1 MRFSTLLV
9 IMALL
14 ASTVGVVLSAQTS
27 TSITTV
33 QPPTF
38 GPITFNVNLWYT
50 TPLSTYGQAVGEVNV
65 VGIVQLHNNSAFV
78 NFTSAGYL
86 ATPSGTKSVPVPDF
100 VLAVFPT
107 GSGVYV
113 LTFNTSSITAN
124 VTNVSGSPYRS
135 IPSLSEVLWYY
146 NGSSPVA
153 LVKGNITS
161 VLPTAN
167 GIYVVEA
174 TNGKVNLLQFQGRSL
189 ASSRGLPEPLYL
201 LYEGSGYLLVS
212 TSAFSISPQLI
223 TELSQTSS
231 SYKVNYTK
239 VEFYKLFPN
248 GSLVSVKP
256 NVNVT
261 NATVLALPGEVYGAN
276 LYVVYN
282 NGTYALYLYNG
293 SSTMEITSG
302 INRVNSTTPELTL
315 PFVLAGN
322 GLMAYSTTT
331 LNMYSLMGS
340 GGSNLLTSDLQV
352 LLPVNGSWTHYG
364 SFAIR
369 GVPLAMTRNGSIVTV
384 YYLSLTPTFSFST
397 SGTSVSIIG
406 TLMSTNIYVGGP
418 VAFNYSVYTQ
428 IMQGKKYLVITWAK
442 PTVQIQE
449 NVSVYLSINGGPFK
463 LYETVPVSS
472 GVVYFQVPS
481 NATTISV
488 YLVVSNPLGSLQLST
503 QTVSLT
509 FTTSSTSTTLT
520 TPTQTTTSAT
530 TTQSTATLTISTP
543 AITPTPTSPQQS
555 ISSLEIAFI
564 AVVAIVIIIAVA
576 LHLRR

>member
-1 MRFSTLLV
+1 MRIPTLLV
-9 IMALL
+9 TIALL
-14 ASTVGVVLSAQTS
+14 ASTVGVVLNAQTS
-27 TSITTV
+27 TSTSITPV

-38 GPITFNVNLWYT
+38 GPITIDVDLWYT
-50 TPLSTYGQAVGEVNV
+50 TPLSTYRQAVGEVNV
-65 VGIVQLHNNSAFV
+65 VGIVRLHNTSAFV

-113 LTFNTSSITAN
+113 LTFNTSFISAN

-135 IPSLSEVLWYY
+135 IPPLSEVLWYY
-146 NGSSPVA
+146 NGTSPVA

-167 GIYVVEA
+167 GVYVVEV
-174 TNGKVNLLQFQGRSL
+174 TNGKANLLQFQGGSL
-189 ASSRGLPEPLYL
+189 ASLRGLPKPLYL

-212 TSAFSISPQLI
+212 TSALSISPQLI

-239 VEFYKLFPN
+239 VEFYQLFPN

-293 SSTMEITSG
+293 SSAMEITSG
-302 INRVNSTTPELTL
+302 MNRVNSTTPTFTL

-322 GLMAYSTTT
+322 GVIAYSTTT
-331 LNMYSLMGS
+331 LNIYSLMGS
-340 GGSNLLTSDLQV
+340 GGSIFLTSDLQV
-352 LLPVNGSWTHYG
+352 LIQVNGSWAHYG
-364 SFAIR
+364 SFAIG
-369 GVPLAMTRNGSIVTV
+369 GVPLAMTRNGSTVTV

-397 SGTSVSIIG
+397 SGTSVSITG

-418 VAFNYSVYTQ
+418 VAFNYSIFTQ
-428 IMQGKKYLVITWAK
+428 TMQGKKYLVITWSK
-442 PTVQIQE
+442 PPVQVQE

-472 GVVYFQVPS
+472 GVAYLQVPS

-488 YLVVSNPLGSLQLST
+488 YLVVSNPLGSLRLST

-509 FTTSSTSTTLT
+509 STTSTTST
-520 TPTQTTTSAT
+520 TTTQTTTSTT
-530 TTQSTATLTISTP
+530 TTQSSATLTSSTP
-543 AITPTPTSPQQS
+543 AVTPTPTSPQQG
-555 ISSLEIAFI
+555 ISSLEIAVI
-564 AVVAIVIIIAVA
+564 AVVVTVIIVAVA
-576 LHLRR
+576 LLLRR